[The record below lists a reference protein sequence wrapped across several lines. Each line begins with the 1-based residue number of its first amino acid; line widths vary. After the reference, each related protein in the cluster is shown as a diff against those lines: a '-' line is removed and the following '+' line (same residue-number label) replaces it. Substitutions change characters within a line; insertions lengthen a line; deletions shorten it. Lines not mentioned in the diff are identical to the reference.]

1 MWPVNEI
8 IDSNDGRSSSYVHRM
23 SNLDGGAFVHRYI
36 ELRRLYRLRLV
47 CVRRGER
54 EEQHLEGLPIKFPIR
69 RWQWDGNH
77 KTQIPRWN
85 KPTERKAVLW
95 KWSISWRR
103 SEARSVCRG
112 GWETQGMWSVQI
124 GAGAWRTGSALPL
137 GFVGWRDGRRWSR
150 PVPII
155 HTSPSA
161 QIRT

>member
-1 MWPVNEI
+1 MRPVNEI
-8 IDSNDGRSSSYVHRM
+8 IDSNNGRSYSNVHRM
-23 SNLDGGAFVHRYI
+23 SNLDREALIHRYI
-36 ELRRLYRLRLV
+36 EHV
-47 CVRRGER
+47 GFIDSGWCVWGEER
-54 EEQHLEGLPIKFPIR
+54 ARSSISRACLLNFQSDASSGMATIKHRF
-69 RWQWDGNH
+69 
-77 KTQIPRWN
+77 PRWN

-103 SEARSVCRG
+103 SEARSVWGG
-112 GWETQGMWSVQI
+112 GWETRGMWSVKI
-124 GAGAWRTGSALPL
+124 RAVAWRTGSALPL